1 MGHVV
6 FLQFSAMRRRNAA
19 SFFGFRLSTF
29 LTSSVNLEGAQSAQ
43 NQGIHP
49 LLKIV
54 CDHRSCMYLE
64 ILVEDASGKALLEHL
79 VPKILGPKGKP
90 HRYRIVNI
98 QELKHRVMAQMPR
111 KQAKTLPWDAILFQ
125 TLSVQLK
132 VYGKTLPR
140 KNGVVIVVVDLDYR
154 NEQAF
159 QLQLESLLTACD
171 PAPEGFVRLAVEEG
185 EAWILGD
192 LNAVRRAYPFVREYV
207 LQSYE
212 QDSICETWE
221 LLADALFHGGSER
234 LLEIGYP
241 QIGREKHL
249 WADNIG
255 QYMDI
260 DANRSPSFQRFRDT
274 LRNAVT
280 ASEDI

>member
-1 MGHVV
+1 MH
-6 FLQFSAMRRRNAA
+6 
-19 SFFGFRLSTF
+19 
-29 LTSSVNLEGAQSAQ
+29 
-43 NQGIHP
+43 
-49 LLKIV
+49 
-54 CDHRSCMYLE
+54 LE

-98 QELKHRVMAQMPR
+98 QELKHRVMAKMPR
-111 KQAKTLPWDAILFQ
+111 KPAKTLPWDTILFQ
-125 TLSVQLK
+125 TLALQMK
-132 VYGKTLPR
+132 VYGKTLPK
-140 KNGVVIVVVDLDYR
+140 KNGIVIVVVDLDYR

-159 QLQLESLLTACD
+159 QLQLESLITACD

-192 LNAVRRAYPFVREYV
+192 LDAIHRAYPFAKEYV
-207 LQSYE
+207 LQNYE

-234 LLEIGYP
+234 LAAIGYP
-241 QIGREKHL
+241 QIGREKYL

-255 QYMDI
+255 QYMDV
-260 DANRSPSFQRFRDT
+260 DANHSPSFQRFRDT
-274 LRNAVT
+274 LRNIVA
-280 ASEDI
+280 ASEEI